1 MNIIIVKLLHKTVW
15 FDIYISY
22 ATLCLRSFLKLPL
35 TYTMASL
42 WELFSHLLFNLNHVS
57 AQYLKQAEYISC
69 PLLASSAALYHIH
82 LLKSRESV
90 LGDDVARL
98 MFFQVYTR
106 ESVSYLSWSYV
117 KMGWWRL
124 ASCNDNVVRRTS
136 SFNLFF
142 PLLLKE
148 HVRFRPFSFYPL
160 SDSILG
166 NEKAF

>member
-1 MNIIIVKLLHKTVW
+1 MNIIIVKLLCKIVW

-57 AQYLKQAEYISC
+57 AQYLKQAECISC
-69 PLLASSAALYHIH
+69 PLLTSSAALYHIH

-90 LGDDVARL
+90 LGDDVALL

-106 ESVSYLSWSYV
+106 ESVSYLSWSCV
-117 KMGWWRL
+117 KMGWWGL
-124 ASCNDNVVRRTS
+124 ASCNDNVVRRTP
-136 SFNLFF
+136 SFNFF
-142 PLLLKE
+142 FLCCSKNMSGLE
-148 HVRFRPFSFYPL
+148 CFHFIPFQTVF
-160 SDSILG
+160 
-166 NEKAF
+166 